1 MNRKQMMR
9 MTVDCLMTVILLLL
23 MGYSRVGEAAHE
35 WLGISMFLLYII
47 HHIMNRKWFSGIFKG
62 KYSLFRVVQTVLVI
76 LLLIAMIGSA
86 VSGMILSK
94 HVFGFLDLKGASSAR
109 EIHMLC
115 GYWNFILMSLHLGLH
130 WTMIVK
136 MVSKKLPKDKPVLKW
151 TARITA
157 VLIAGY
163 GIYALAARRIHEY
176 LFGMTKFAFIDLTEP
191 IVLFFLDYLAIMGL
205 FVFISHYTSEGIRK
219 YPKKQTKE

>member
-1 MNRKQMMR
+1 MMR

-76 LLLIAMIGSA
+76 LLLITMIGSA

-115 GYWNFILMSLHLGLH
+115 GYWNFILMSLA
-130 WTMIVK
+130 M
-136 MVSKKLPKDKPVLKW
+136 KPVSFPPFPLERIEEMTRLMGGDGELKW
-151 TARITA
+151 
-157 VLIAGY
+157 
-163 GIYALAARRIHEY
+163 
-176 LFGMTKFAFIDLTEP
+176 
-191 IVLFFLDYLAIMGL
+191 
-205 FVFISHYTSEGIRK
+205 
-219 YPKKQTKE
+219 

>member
-76 LLLIAMIGSA
+76 LLLVTMIGSA

-136 MVSKKLPKDKPVLKW
+136 MVSKKLPEKADE
-151 TARITA
+151 RI
-157 VLIAGY
+157 INDM
-163 GIYALAARRIHEY
+163 RRI
-176 LFGMTKFAFIDLTEP
+176 LRCRQKCWTEKWRSYQVQAMAWDSP
-191 IVLFFLDYLAIMGL
+191 WQSF
-205 FVFISHYTSEGIRK
+205 SQ
-219 YPKKQTKE
+219 KKALKSS